1 MLPKEYEVKGKNFIV
16 SASARGI
23 GKGIVEVLASSGA
36 QVLATAI
43 SNTYLEKFSKYMKE
57 KGFPIET
64 IVADATKSEDWEKTV
79 NYALNK
85 WDNIDGLI
93 NNLGDFIKKPLIS
106 VQDGVETLMSDDEWK
121 YILDLNL
128 TQAFLGCRAISSH
141 FIKQQ
146 KGKIINISGVAARKG
161 VPNALAYSVSKAALV
176 QLTQTLALEWAQYNI
191 NVNCIAPGSFPDPNM
206 SNDIQTQ
213 EYTKNASIQIPL
225 KRVGSLQEVGYLALY
240 LLSDASDYITG
251 ETIYIDGGLSQT
263 HLYIDGVLDK
273 N

>member
-1 MLPKEYEVKGKNFIV
+1 MLPREYEVKGKKFIV

-36 QVLATAI
+36 NVLATAI
-43 SNTYLEKFSKYMKE
+43 SNTYLEKFSEEMKN

-64 IVADATKSEDWEKTV
+64 LVADATNSKDWEKTI
-79 NYALNK
+79 NYALNR

-106 VQDGVETLMSDDEWK
+106 DHNGIETLMSDEEWK
-121 YILDLNL
+121 HILDLNL
-128 TQAFLGCRAISSH
+128 TQAFLGCRAVSSH
-141 FIKQQ
+141 FLKQQ

-191 NVNCIAPGSFPDPNM
+191 NVNCIAPGSFPDPNF
-206 SNDIQTQ
+206 SNNIQVQ

-225 KRVGSLQEVGYLALY
+225 KRVGSLEEVGYLALY
-240 LLSDASDYITG
+240 LLSDASNYITG
-251 ETIYIDGGLSQT
+251 ETVYIDGGLSQT
-263 HLYIDGVLDK
+263 HLYIDGGLDK